1 MSLNSFQTSGNSP
14 GATQIKSPAD
24 RDSRCQVG
32 LLGFGPLGA
41 AVARRLTGPDA
52 VSPLTL
58 THIYD
63 RRARER
69 RVREA
74 DAISSLSWTDRL
86 DDLLSSDTDVIV
98 EALTAGEP
106 TADYVRAALLAGKS
120 VVTASRQV
128 MAHQGPSLL
137 TLAERQGRQLR
148 YEAALGGAIPLVRA
162 LGDGLSGDRILAVD
176 GVLNGTTTAVLSRM
190 AATGCTL
197 DEAIAEACAGGYAES
212 DPSVDL
218 DGLDAAAKLTIVC
231 ALAFG
236 VRVRPDAID
245 TRTTVHVTHD
255 DLRQA
260 QLRGGTIRQV
270 AHASYARSRQSLTAW
285 VAPIFVPGDSPLA
298 RTEGPQNAV
307 VINCQHAGAVVLSG
321 TGAGTD
327 AIATAIIGDLRTI
340 SRDRAAIVPAPVLV
354 EPQSITGRSDQT
366 FAEAV

>member
-14 GATQIKSPAD
+14 GDGPGRNPAD
-24 RDSRCQVG
+24 RDTRCQIG

-41 AVARRLTGPDA
+41 AVARRLTGSEAIP
-52 VSPLTL
+52 PLTL

-69 RVREA
+69 RIREA
-74 DAISSLSWTDRL
+74 ESLSSLTWTDRL

-98 EALTAGEP
+98 EAVTTGEP

-120 VVTASRQV
+120 VVTASRQM
-128 MAHQGPSLL
+128 MAHQGPALL

-148 YEAALGGAIPLVRA
+148 YEAAVGGAIPVVRA
-162 LGDGLSGDRILAVD
+162 LGDGLSGDRVLSIH
-176 GVLNGTTTAVLSRM
+176 GVLNGTSTAVLSHM
-190 AATGCTL
+190 AATGCSME
-197 DEAIAEACAGGYAES
+197 EAIAEACAGGYAES
-212 DPSVDL
+212 DPAIDL
-218 DGLDAAAKLTIVC
+218 DGIDAAAKLAILC

-245 TRTTVHVTHD
+245 TQTTLRIDDD

-260 QLRGGTIRQV
+260 ELRGGTIRQV
-270 AHASYARSRQSLTAW
+270 AHAAYARSRQSLTAW
-285 VAPIFVPGDSPLA
+285 VAPVFVPGDSPLA
-298 RTEGPQNAV
+298 RTHGPQNALV
-307 VINCQHAGAVVLSG
+307 VNCQHAGEIVLSG
-321 TGAGTD
+321 PGAGLE
-327 AIATAIIGDLRTI
+327 AIATALIGDLRTI

-354 EPQSITGRSDQT
+354 EPQSVTGRSDQT